1 MADDPTRSGRTRTFT
16 PPPAAGSG
24 AAVQLTGVNKWFGA
38 FHVLKNVSLTVAQ
51 SERIV
56 ICGPSGS
63 GKSTLI
69 RCINR
74 LETHQSGRIVV
85 DGIELTEDLRQI
97 EKVRAEVGM
106 VFQSFNLFPHLT
118 VLDNLCLGPVWVK
131 KMPRAEAEKVALQY
145 LERVRI
151 PDQANKFPGQLSG
164 GQQQRVAIARALC
177 MSPRIMLFDEPTS
190 ALDPEM
196 IKEVLDVMVELARS
210 GMTMLVVT
218 HEMGFARSVADRVVF
233 MDEGEIV
240 EEAPPEQFFN
250 NPRSPRTRLFLSQIL
265 EH

>member
-1 MADDPTRSGRTRTFT
+1 MADDPSGNARTPMYA
-16 PPPAAGSG
+16 PPLAASSA
-24 AAVQLTGVNKWFGA
+24 AAVALTGVNKWYGA
-38 FHVLKNVSLTVAQ
+38 FQVLKNVNLTVAQ
-51 SERIV
+51 REKIV

-85 DGIELTEDLRQI
+85 DGIELTDDLRRI
-97 EKVRAEVGM
+97 DKVRAEVGM

-131 KMPRAEAEKVALQY
+131 KMPRAEAEKVALRY
-145 LERVRI
+145 LERVRT
-151 PDQANKFPGQLSG
+151 PDQALNYPGQVSG
-164 GQQQRVAIARALC
+164 GQHERVAIAGAVC
-177 MSPRIMLFDEPTS
+177 MSPRIMLFDEPTA

-218 HEMGFARSVADRVVF
+218 HEMGFA
-233 MDEGEIV
+233 
-240 EEAPPEQFFN
+240 
-250 NPRSPRTRLFLSQIL
+250 
-265 EH
+265 